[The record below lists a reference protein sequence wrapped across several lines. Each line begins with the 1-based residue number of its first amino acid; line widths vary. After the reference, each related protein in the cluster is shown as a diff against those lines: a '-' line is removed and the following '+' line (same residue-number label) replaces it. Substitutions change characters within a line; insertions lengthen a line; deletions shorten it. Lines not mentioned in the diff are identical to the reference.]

1 MQNFVVYK
9 SGAGSG
15 KTFTL
20 VKEYLRLALHDEK
33 KLSYNYKR
41 ILAVTFTNKAAAEMK
56 SRVIDALHK
65 ISHDNEMP
73 FIGKKLCEELTI
85 SESELKKRAQ
95 LLLSNILHHYSDFA
109 IGTIDSFTHKIVK
122 TFAHDLDLP
131 VNFNIELDTHG
142 FYEKVISE
150 LFSKIGEDEQV
161 SKLLKEYT
169 LNKVDDNKSWDS
181 ETDIQNFSKLLLK
194 EHSEKYIEQ
203 LKPFS
208 SHELEEFRKQ
218 FVDFVREY
226 KQDLKD
232 KAQEAISLIKQ
243 NNLTDEDFSGKSR
256 GPQNFFKKCLNNTVT
271 LEDVNAPT
279 INKTVESGMW
289 GGKNVNPQL
298 EKISSKL
305 TEIAKTLID
314 YIRERF
320 SYYSLCNVLEK
331 TIYPIML
338 LKKIEEISQEKKQE
352 EKLVFISEFNQ
363 KIFDIIHN
371 EPTPFI
377 YERLGE
383 RYQHYLLDEFQDTSS
398 LQWQNILPLLD
409 NALSNG
415 WYNLIV
421 GDGKQSIYRWRN
433 ANVNQFVS
441 LPNIENA
448 DDNSV
453 MAQRADALKR
463 NFSEKFLNTNFRST
477 KTIVEFNNQLFE
489 TLKENLLSEENKRI
503 YTQHTQETKSEEIGY
518 ITITTGKA
526 EDLDDFTCNKI
537 KEQIDEAVKDNY
549 SYKDICILVRKN
561 SHGNLI
567 ANYLVEQ
574 KIPVVSSDSLLLK
587 NNIEISVIISCL
599 KYLINREDKISAAA
613 ILNYLWQSKQIS
625 ENEFHNHL
633 IDLHEDKSLVDIL
646 KTQHI
651 FLNKNELSLNN
662 LLDNCI
668 IITNALGLNKNG
680 FHYIR
685 FFLDEVSEF
694 LTIKNSNISSFFDWW
709 ESRAKHASMIIPENT
724 DAIKIMTI
732 HASKGLEFPVVIV
745 PYCNWKFYREDE
757 DWVSIKNEKVK
768 LPATV
773 VKLSK
778 NVSANAGFEK
788 EFEQEQQEQILDNL
802 NLLYVAFTRAVNRL
816 HIVSTKSASN
826 NQKGVDGWIEEN
838 VSKFCKQENENYY
851 TLGNPLSKTVS
862 HDKHFSS
869 YELKP
874 LDFVTPNDVVRI
886 KAAYPNSDETENA
899 RLQGIVTHWLLS
911 KIKSEEDL
919 ENAVNSGITEG
930 LIKMDEAEEIKNRLS
945 KLIHHPQLQ
954 PYFAPH
960 IACKLEAEL
969 ITQQGEI
976 LRPDRI
982 VFLENETVLMD
993 YKTGKENNQKYFK
1006 QLFKYEQA
1014 LNSIGHNFVKK
1025 ILVYVDEMNVV
1036 EAD

>member
-56 SRVIDALHK
+56 SRVIDALYK
-65 ISHDNEMP
+65 IAHDNELP
-73 FIGKKLCEELTI
+73 FIGTTLCEELKV

-95 LLLSNILHHYSDFA
+95 LLLSAILHHYSDFA

-131 VNFNIELDTHG
+131 VNFNIELDTQG

-150 LFSKIGEDEQV
+150 LFSQIGEDEQV
-161 SKLLKEYT
+161 SKLLKEYA
-169 LNKVDDNKSWDS
+169 LNKAEDNKSWDS
-181 ETDIQNFSKLLLK
+181 EKDIQDFSKLLLK

-203 LKPFS
+203 LKQFNS
-208 SHELEEFRKQ
+208 QELEQFRKQ
-218 FVDFVREY
+218 FIDFVFSYRTV
-226 KQDLKD
+226 LKSE
-232 KAQEAISLIKQ
+232 AQKAISLIKE
-243 NNLTDEDFSGKSR
+243 NNLTDDDFLYSGS
-256 GPQNFFKKCLNNTVT
+256 GAQNFFKKCVNAVVT
-271 LEDVNAPT
+271 LEDTNGARLTKAVEE
-279 INKTVESGMW
+279 NKW
-289 GGKNVNPQL
+289 AGKNAN
-298 EKISSKL
+298 SKL
-305 TEIAKTLID
+305 EEISPELTKIAQTLIH
-314 YIRERF
+314 YIREHY
-320 SYYSLCNVLEK
+320 SYYVLCSLLEK
-331 TIYPIML
+331 QMYPLML

-363 KIFDIIHN
+363 KIFDIIQN

-383 RYQHYLLDEFQDTSS
+383 RYQHYLLDEFQDTSR

-409 NALSNG
+409 NSLSNG

-448 DDNSV
+448 KDNPI
-453 MAQRADALKR
+453 MAQRNEALQR

-503 YTQHTQETKSEEIGY
+503 YEKHAQETKSSEEGY
-518 ITITTGKA
+518 ITVTTGKS
-526 EDLDDFTCNKI
+526 EDLDDFICNTI
-537 KEQIDEAVKDNY
+537 KSQIDKARKDKF
-549 SYKDICILVRKN
+549 SYKDVCILVRKN

-574 KIPVVSSDSLLLK
+574 KIPVLSSDSLLLK
-587 NNIEISVIISCL
+587 NNLEINVLLS
-599 KYLINREDKISAAA
+599 YLNYLVNTEDAISAASV
-613 ILNYLWQSKQIS
+613 LNYLWQSKQIG
-625 ENEFHNHL
+625 EDEFHNHL
-633 IDLHEDKSLVDIL
+633 IDLHERKSLSDIL
-646 KTQHI
+646 KKHNI
-651 FLNKNELSLNN
+651 FLNTNELSLNN

-668 IITNALGLNKNG
+668 AIANALGLNKSG

-694 LTIKNSNISSFFDWW
+694 LALKNSNISSFFDWW
-709 ESRAKHASMIIPENT
+709 ESRGERASMIIPENT
-724 DAIKIMTI
+724 DAVKIMTI

-745 PYCNWKFYREDE
+745 PYCNWKYFRENE

-768 LPATV
+768 LPASV
-773 VKLSK
+773 IKLSK
-778 NVSANAGFEK
+778 NVSADAGFTA
-788 EFEQEQQEQILDNL
+788 EFEEEQQEQILDNL
-802 NLLYVAFTRAVNRL
+802 NVLYVAFTRAVNRL
-816 HIVSTKSASN
+816 HIISTKSAAN
-826 NQKGVDGWIEEN
+826 NQKNIDAWIEN
-838 VSKFCKQENENYY
+838 SVSKLYAPTKENFYEVGKALPKQ
-851 TLGNPLSKTVS
+851 VF

-869 YELKP
+869 FELEP
-874 LDFVTPNDVVRI
+874 LDFVTPNNVVRI

-899 RLQGIVTHWLLS
+899 RLQGIVMHQILS
-911 KIKSEEDL
+911 NIKSADDL
-919 ENAVNSGITEG
+919 ESAVNSAISEG
-930 LIKMDEAEEIKNRLS
+930 LVNVNEAQEIKTKLS
-945 KLIHHPQLQ
+945 QLIHHAELKNYFQ
-954 PYFAPH
+954 PNVN
-960 IACKLEAEL
+960 CKLEAEL
-969 ITQQGEI
+969 ITQNAEI

-1014 LNSIGHNFVKK
+1014 LNTIGHNPVKK
-1025 ILVYVDEMNVV
+1025 ILVYIDEMKVV
-1036 EAD
+1036 EVK